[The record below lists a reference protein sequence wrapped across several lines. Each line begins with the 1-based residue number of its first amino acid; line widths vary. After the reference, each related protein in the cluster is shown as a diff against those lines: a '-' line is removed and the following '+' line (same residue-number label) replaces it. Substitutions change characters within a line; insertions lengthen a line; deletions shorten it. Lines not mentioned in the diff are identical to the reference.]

1 MAEDLLKRAKEF
13 QSEQAHLSHL
23 FLPQDPGGNRRGFTG
38 NQARRGRGGGRDGQ
52 VNELIGPKNVSR
64 GDAGAISA
72 DIKGLGQFDEFC
84 SGGVGPAYEDRHLQ
98 TEAWWPSC

>member
-23 FLPQDPGGNRRGFTG
+23 FLPQDPCGNRWSFTG
-38 NQARRGRGGGRDGQ
+38 DQARRGRGRGRDGQ
-52 VNELIGPKNVSR
+52 VHELIGPKNVRR
-64 GDAGAISA
+64 GDASAIGT

-84 SGGVGPAYEDRHLQ
+84 SRGVGSAYEDRHL
-98 TEAWWPSC
+98 

>member
-23 FLPQDPGGNRRGFTG
+23 FLPQDPCGNRWGFTG
-38 NQARRGRGGGRDGQ
+38 DQARRGRGRGRDGQ
-52 VNELIGPKNVSR
+52 VHELIGPKNVRR
-64 GDAGAISA
+64 GDASAIGT

-84 SGGVGPAYEDRHLQ
+84 SRGVGSAYEDRHL
-98 TEAWWPSC
+98 